1 MGQHENRGGLIW
13 MDKKFTYEFSQAV
26 DDTDYGNRFRLN
38 IEMNNYAY
46 FVELCDMVN
55 DLIKQF
61 EARGDEL
68 L

>member
-1 MGQHENRGGLIW
+1 
-13 MDKKFTYEFSQAV
+13 MDKKFTYELSQAV
-26 DDTDYGNRFRLN
+26 ENEEYNNPFRLN
-38 IEMNNYAY
+38 IEMNDYAY